1 MHANFVR
8 AWAYARFVVENG
20 EGVFVLT
27 GAPGVGKS
35 TLISQALA
43 FYQRSSV
50 QAVAVPCHPVAV
62 SELLFLIGNA
72 FGAAVYPSAGETL
85 DSLRRF
91 LQVSVESGSSNL
103 LILDEAQAL
112 TDEALEQVRLLSD
125 LNSEGRP
132 LLQLF
137 MVGQEDLRSRLLQ
150 SKHEALQQRILASCS
165 LEALGAEPCKQYIRH
180 RWRAHAPEGLDLPFD
195 EAGLARI
202 HAATNGVPRRV
213 NRLCA
218 RALLHS
224 RAEAKPRLNV
234 DDVQLVISELAH
246 EGL

>member
-50 QAVAVPCHPVAV
+50 QAVAVP
-62 SELLFLIGNA
+62 
-72 FGAAVYPSAGETL
+72 
-85 DSLRRF
+85 
-91 LQVSVESGSSNL
+91 
-103 LILDEAQAL
+103 